1 MRAAQHLQLQGGHL
15 LTLCQLFKHHL
26 ASLHACSKIV
36 LYLLIIK
43 DIESIVNLFVLVL
56 LLLSV
61 DLVFSLEHLCSL
73 SRRLHLVVA
82 LVLGRVR

>member
-15 LTLCQLFKHHL
+15 PTLCQLFKHHL
-26 ASLHACSKIV
+26 ASLHAGCKIV

-61 DLVFSLEHLCSL
+61 DLLFSLEHLCSL
-73 SRRLHLVVA
+73 SRRLHLVIA
-82 LVLGRVR
+82 LVLVGVG

>member
-1 MRAAQHLQLQGGHL
+1 MRAAQHLQLQRGHL
-15 LTLCQLFKHHL
+15 LTLRQLLKHHL
-26 ASLHACSKIV
+26 ASLHAGSKIV

-61 DLVFSLEHLCSL
+61 DLFTLEHLCSL

>member
-61 DLVFSLEHLCSL
+61 DLFSLEHLCSL

-82 LVLGRVR
+82 LVLVGVG